1 MLIHPET
8 TPQYGEIQAGKPA
21 VFLKRGQKGHLATMA
36 REELKKENGYLK
48 RKEEKKTAE
57 LNT

>member
-1 MLIHPET
+1 MAHVGSPSLLIHPET

-21 VFLKRGQKGHLATMA
+21 VFLKWGQKGHLATIA

-48 RKEEKKTAE
+48 
-57 LNT
+57 